1 MRVLTSWLSEYVDL
15 PISVAELSER
25 LSMAGLAVEA
35 VEPFGEDFVLDIELT
50 PNRPDCMSMVG
61 VAREVSVLLDLPLR
75 PPKVELR
82 EEAEEVSRYISV
94 EILDPELCPRYVA
107 RVILDV
113 EIGPSPP
120 WMQRRLE
127 AAGIRAINNV
137 VDVTNYVMLEL
148 GQPLHAFDYDRLRG
162 GRIVVRRAAEGESL
176 LTLDGEV
183 RALDP
188 SMLIIAD
195 AERPVA
201 LAGIIGGAETEIGP
215 STRRVLLEAAY
226 FNPVSIRRTS
236 KRLGLRTEASSR
248 FERGMDPNGP
258 PIASA
263 RACQLLQSVARGK
276 VLAGSVDAYPLPM
289 TPPRIRLRPERV
301 RRLLGVEV
309 PVDRVVRIL
318 EKLGCAVTQ
327 GESLEVVPP
336 TFRPDL
342 AIEEDLIEEVARI
355 HGYEEIPAKMPVETM
370 SQGKRA
376 PALEIEDAIREILV
390 RCGFTEIHTYTLTN
404 PQVFRRIRVP
414 PEDGSWEAV
423 RLRNPLVEDHTILR
437 TTLVPGLLQVLSTNA
452 AKGTKDVH
460 IFELGRTFHL
470 HEGTALERREL
481 ALGMMGGVTEG
492 NWNLRPEQVQA
503 TFYHL
508 KGAVE
513 AFLQELGITG
523 WRTQRGT
530 RPWLHPGRAA
540 ELLLDGRVIAV
551 LGEVHPEVARSY
563 DLPLRAYLA
572 TVDVDAL
579 LPFVSLKRAYRP
591 VPKFPAV
598 YRDLAVVVGEEVPS
612 GEVEAVIAEACGALL
627 ERIELFDLYQGPPV
641 PERHKS
647 LAYSLTFR
655 AGDRTLSSEEVEEV
669 LARVRQLLAQRLHA
683 QIRGE

>member
-1 MRVLTSWLSEYVDL
+1 MRVLISWLSEYVDV
-15 PISVAELSER
+15 PISIPELSER

-35 VEPFGEDFVLDIELT
+35 VEPFGDDFVLDIELT
-50 PNRPDCMSMVG
+50 PNRPDCMSMLG
-61 VAREVSVLLDLPLR
+61 IAREVSVLLDLPLR
-75 PPKVELR
+75 PPQVDLR
-82 EEAEEVSRYISV
+82 EEQEEASRYISV
-94 EILDPELCPRYVA
+94 EILDPELCPRYIA

-113 EIGPSPP
+113 EVGPSPP

-162 GRIVVRRAAEGESL
+162 GRIIVRRAMEGETL

-183 RALDP
+183 RSLDP
-188 SMLIIAD
+188 SMLVIAD

-226 FNPVSIRRTS
+226 FHPTSIRRTS

-258 PIASA
+258 VIASA
-263 RACQLLQSVARGK
+263 RACQLLQSVARGR
-276 VLAGSVDAYPLPM
+276 VLAGAVDVYPLQVSPR
-289 TPPRIRLRPERV
+289 RIRLRPERLK
-301 RRLLGVEV
+301 RLLGVEV
-309 PVDRVVRIL
+309 PGEKIEQIL
-318 EKLGCAVTQ
+318 EKLGCAVTR
-327 GESLEVVPP
+327 GESLEVIPP

-355 HGYEEIPAKMPVETM
+355 YGYNQIPAKMPVEATT
-370 SQGKRA
+370 QGRRD
-376 PALEIEDAIREILV
+376 PVLEIEDTIREILV
-390 RCGFTEIHTYTLTN
+390 RCGFHEVHTYTLTN
-404 PQVFRRIRVP
+404 PQVFQRIRVP
-414 PEDGSWEAV
+414 EGDALREVV

-452 AKGTKDVH
+452 ARGTKDVH
-460 IFELGRTFHL
+460 IFELGKTFHPL
-470 HEGTALERREL
+470 SGEVQERREL
-481 ALGMMGGVTEG
+481 GLAMMGELTEG

-513 AFLQELGITG
+513 TLFEELGVSG
-523 WRTQRGT
+523 YQLRRGT
-530 RPWLHPGRAA
+530 RPWLHPGRSA
-540 ELLLDGRVIAV
+540 ELLLDGTVIAV
-551 LGEVHPEVARSY
+551 LGEVHPEVARHY

-572 TVDVDAL
+572 TVDIEAI
-579 LPFVSLKRAYRP
+579 LPFVSLRRAYRP
-591 VPKFPAV
+591 IPKFPAV
-598 YRDLAVVVGEEVPS
+598 YRDLAVVVEEEIPS
-612 GEVEAVIAEACGALL
+612 GEVEKVIAEACGSLL

-641 PERHKS
+641 PEGHKS

-655 AGDRTLSSEEVEEV
+655 AGDRTLSSEEVEEL
-669 LARVRQLLAQRLHA
+669 LARARQLLTQRLNA
-683 QIRGE
+683 WIRGQ